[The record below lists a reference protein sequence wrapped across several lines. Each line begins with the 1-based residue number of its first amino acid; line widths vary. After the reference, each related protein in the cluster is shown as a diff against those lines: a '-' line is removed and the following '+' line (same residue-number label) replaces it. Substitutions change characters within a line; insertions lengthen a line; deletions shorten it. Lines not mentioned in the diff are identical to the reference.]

1 MTDPTALVSSPPATD
16 AHRANPHADA
26 DVLTGDPRA
35 QRQKQVVKALG
46 AVLPA
51 HALLSS
57 IAGTTAFECDG
68 LPLFRQPPLA
78 VVLPETEAQV
88 QAVLQVCARLDVPV
102 VARGAG
108 TGLSGGATP
117 HGNGVVLSLAKFR
130 RIVAID
136 AQARTATVQCGVR
149 NVSISQAA
157 AIHGLFYAPDP
168 SSQLACSIG
177 GNIAENAGGVHC
189 LKYGLTL
196 HNVMQ
201 VRGYTIDGEP
211 LTVGSLALD
220 TPGFDLLPLI
230 VGSEGMLMVILE
242 ATVRLLP
249 RPTEARCLLASFH
262 TVRQAGD
269 AVARIIAH
277 GIIPAGLEMMDQAMV
292 AAVDDFVQVGYDRRA
307 AAILL
312 CESDGSLDEVDD
324 EIERMTQVLQDSGAY
339 RIVASNSEAQRL
351 QFWKGR
357 KNAFPASGRISPDYI
372 CMDSTI
378 PRHRLADMLE
388 AIAALQDR
396 YQLRCSNVFHA
407 GDGNLHPLIL
417 FDGSDPDQLDR
428 AQAFGDEILRLSV
441 AMGGT
446 ISGEHGVGL
455 EKLDAMCVQ
464 FDADTLAQMHAIK
477 RAFDEP
483 GLLNPGK
490 AVPTLNRCAEAGRMH
505 VQGGLLPHP
514 NLERF

>member
-1 MTDPTALVSSPPATD
+1 MTETAATAPALPAADSS
-16 AHRANPHADA
+16 RASPHADA
-26 DVLTGDPRA
+26 AVLAGDERA
-35 QRQKQVVKALG
+35 QRQKQIVKALA

-51 HALLSS
+51 HALLASTT
-57 IAGTTAFECDG
+57 ATTAFENDG
-68 LPLFRQPPLA
+68 LTLFRQPPLA
-78 VVLPETEAQV
+78 VALPETEAQV
-88 QAVLQVCARLDVPV
+88 QAVLKVCSKLDVPV

-130 RIVAID
+130 RIVGID

-157 AIHGLFYAPDP
+157 AAHGLFYAPDP
-168 SSQLACSIG
+168 SSQLACTIG

-211 LTVGSLALD
+211 ITLGSLALD
-220 TPGFDLLPLI
+220 APGFDLLPLI
-230 VGSEGMLMVILE
+230 VGSEGLLMVIVE

-249 RPTEARCLLASFH
+249 RPAEARCLLASFH

-269 AVARIIAH
+269 AVAAIIAQ
-277 GIIPAGLEMMDQAMV
+277 GIIPAGLEMMDQAMT

-312 CESDGSLDEVDD
+312 CESDGSTDEVDD
-324 EIERMTQVLQDSGAY
+324 EIERMTQVLQDNGAY
-339 RIVASNSEAQRL
+339 RIVASSSEAQRL

-388 AIAALQDR
+388 AIAAMQER

-417 FDGSDPDQLDR
+417 FDGSDPDQLLR
-428 AQAFGDEILRLSV
+428 AQAFGDEILHLSV

-446 ISGEHGVGL
+446 VTGEHGVGL
-455 EKLDAMCVQ
+455 EKLGAMCAQ

-490 AVPTLNRCAEAGRMH
+490 AVPTLSRCAEAGRMH
-505 VQGGLLPHP
+505 VTGGALPHP
-514 NLERF
+514 ELERF